1 MTCIEK
7 VRDFWEKSPLWTG
20 ESKHQS
26 GSLNFFKEHK
36 SIYYEDCFAGSFD
49 PRFLPFNHA
58 SKSLKILDLG
68 CGIGFWTT
76 EFASRGFTHVHA
88 ADLTQKAL
96 DLTDKL
102 KELCQLCAYIQIL
115 GRNSFGA
122 GDGNKMADVY
132 E

>member
-1 MTCIEK
+1 MTSIEK
-7 VRDFWEKSPLWTG
+7 VRDFWEKNPLWTG

-68 CGIGFWTT
+68 CGVGF
-76 EFASRGFTHVHA
+76 GQLNLH
-88 ADLTQKAL
+88 LGAL
-96 DLTDKL
+96 L
-102 KELCQLCAYIQIL
+102 IFMPQIL
-115 GRNSFGA
+115 L
-122 GDGNKMADVY
+122 KKL
-132 E
+132 